1 MLLKDF
7 INNNNFDINCR
18 FKVYSS
24 QYGNGGECLYDS
36 YDPNKKWPI
45 HLQWLY
51 EWVITYIT
59 IEIETYSIIIEVK
72 EAE

>member
-7 INNNNFDINCR
+7 INNDYFDINCR

-36 YDPNKKWPI
+36 YDPNKKWQFI
-45 HLQWLY
+45 YNFY

-59 IEIETYSIIIEVK
+59 IEIETNSIIIEVK
-72 EAE
+72 EVY